1 MPSFKCREG
10 NERGKTESDSN
21 VYGKPSSTEN
31 LLGYFQQMAVENRI
45 FQKKGN
51 PEAIKRAN
59 QERLRKVFRIK
70 MGREAIF

>member
-1 MPSFKCREG
+1 MPSFRYREG
-10 NERGKTESDSN
+10 NEKDKTKDDSN

-31 LLGYFQQMAVENRI
+31 LLGYFQQMETENRI
-45 FQKKGN
+45 SQKKEN
-51 PEAIKRAN
+51 PEATKRAN